1 MASREEIV
9 DAIAGFSLF
18 ADLSRPQLLGI
29 VHLFDE
35 AAFGD
40 GERVIRQG
48 ITGSAFYIVLEGE
61 AAVVIDGEERAR
73 LGRGEF
79 FGEVSILLG
88 ELPIADIVALRS
100 LRCLVLAGPAVEAF
114 LVGQPRVMFRVVQAM
129 ARRLRAA
136 SRWQS

>member
-9 DAIAGFSLF
+9 EAIAGFTLF
-18 ADLSRPQLLGI
+18 ADLNRPQLTGI

-35 AAFGD
+35 AAFGA
-40 GERVIRQG
+40 GERLIRQG

-61 AAVVIDGEERAR
+61 AAVVIDGEERTR

-79 FGEVSILLG
+79 FGDVSILLG
-88 ELPIADIVALRS
+88 EPPIADIVALRP

-114 LVGQPRVMFRVVQAM
+114 LVANPRVMFRLLQAM

-136 SRWQS
+136 SRWRS